1 MRATPS
7 PMQGR
12 ARAGGFAAYYGTMLL
27 RYGCTASQL
36 HDGAPAQQGGEKR
49 RAAPRV
55 PAERGDAGRRCR
67 AALEK
72 VQAQQGGG
80 FLPAFEAH
88 AGPTPCST
96 LTGRWGQG
104 ATGGVVHLRDA
115 QARHPTGHAAY
126 LSHVSQAARRP
137 GGRRTATAA
146 AGEAGGLKTHHE
158 MSGPVQRCRPHVTR
172 RDELRGGAC
181 LTLTA
186 RATRRSC
193 RPPKGRGST
202 PPPTGPLP

>member
-80 FLPAFEAH
+80 FYP
-88 AGPTPCST
+88 
-96 LTGRWGQG
+96 
-104 ATGGVVHLRDA
+104 HLRRMLD
-115 QARHPTGHAAY
+115 Q
-126 LSHVSQAARRP
+126 RP
-137 GGRRTATAA
+137 A
-146 AGEAGGLKTHHE
+146 L
-158 MSGPVQRCRPHVTR
+158 
-172 RDELRGGAC
+172 L
-181 LTLTA
+181 
-186 RATRRSC
+186 
-193 RPPKGRGST
+193 
-202 PPPTGPLP
+202 

>member
-12 ARAGGFAAYYGTMLL
+12 ARAGGFTAL
-27 RYGCTASQL
+27 RLHSFTASRR
-36 HDGAPAQQGGEKR
+36 GAGA
-49 RAAPRV
+49 
-55 PAERGDAGRRCR
+55 AGRREAQSRTTGAGR
-67 AALEK
+67 ARRRGTPMQSRTREGAGT
-72 VQAQQGGG
+72 ARRR

-158 MSGPVQRCRPHVTR
+158 TGGRQGWLHV
-172 RDELRGGAC
+172 RGGERREG
-181 LTLTA
+181 TLDFTSRGSQWWAA
-186 RATRRSC
+186 RAMRR
-193 RPPKGRGST
+193 RTLRAA
-202 PPPTGPLP
+202 